1 MGETIDVGNRKMFI
15 YDADDFTRKFTA
27 GNLKIM
33 DQLFELLSPKFL
45 ERLGLEQSPAASL
58 DSMLPRATPVVHKL
72 PDYNGFGSIED
83 SEQNCKKIVPGKLLF
98 DD

>member
-33 DQLFELLSPKFL
+33 YQLFELLSPKF
-45 ERLGLEQSPAASL
+45 
-58 DSMLPRATPVVHKL
+58 
-72 PDYNGFGSIED
+72 
-83 SEQNCKKIVPGKLLF
+83 
-98 DD
+98 